1 VFLKMLPLLAEKGI
15 RTLGEARVASEKT
28 FHARIKY

>member
-1 VFLKMLPLLAEKGI
+1 MLPLLAAQGI

-28 FHARIKY
+28 YYARLKY